1 MHTGQVLGQ
10 HQHVRDSVR
19 RYTISP
25 LLGALLGAG
34 YGWLFSADL
43 GNVAVPIGVLW
54 PFPATATWILGY
66 FVLKW
71 ARVRHPGATAGW
83 GVCISMGLTFIVVQ
97 GEPKPGWW
105 LALVGVVAFSIGAV
119 FAD

>member
-34 YGWLFSADL
+34 YGWLISADL
-43 GNVAVPIGVLW
+43 GYLVMVINLSW
-54 PFPATATWILGY
+54 PFTATAAWILGY

-83 GVCISMGLTFIVVQ
+83 GVCISMGLTLIVIQ
-97 GEPKPGWW
+97 GVPEPGWW